1 MLGQFGFRRGP
12 PVTDGAAA
20 SFLYFAGAG
29 RHLDRLLYRCEC
41 RCDVQRLVNHRADA
55 VVGFR
60 AFPVRL
66 RLRTSDRRLSHVL
79 TTGRTSFIGGGQVS
93 FNYQFGMLV
102 PASKPT
108 FRLCRREAPY
118 RRRFN
123 PAPPPANFSAPV
135 FGTATVARR
144 LDYLGTARGSLGC
157 PLVLR
162 CSMQRAVWLTAAPI
176 LPIPGRS
183 ASPSHRRSSSAARP
197 PTAEPA
203 SVTRS
208 AAASNTPSGKT
219 GPSRRSTSITISA
232 VTRRRLADPSPI
244 SHHRSAGSRLLRCA
258 MTATS
263 FAPG

>member
-1 MLGQFGFRRGP
+1 MLGQFGFAADLPSRRAP
-12 PVTDGAAA
+12 PPAPYISPVPVATWTG
-20 SFLYFAGAG
+20 FYIGVNAGATFSG
-29 RHLDRLLYRCEC
+29 SSIIALTPSSDFGPFPS
-41 RCDVQRLVNHRADA
+41 
-55 VVGFR
+55 GF
-60 AFPVRL
+60 ASAQAIGAYH
-66 RLRTSDRRLSHVL
+66 TSL
-79 TTGRTSFIGGGQVS
+79 TTRRTSFIGGGQVG

-102 PASKPT
+102 PAPKPT

-135 FGTATVARR
+135 FGTATVAPR
-144 LDYLGTARGSLGC
+144 LDYLGTPGGRLGGC

-219 GPSRRSTSITISA
+219 GPSRRSILLQS
-232 VTRRRLADPSPI
+232 RPS
-244 SHHRSAGSRLLRCA
+244 LDDD
-258 MTATS
+258 
-263 FAPG
+263 